1 MGRGFN
7 NKQSQK
13 YPGGSN
19 DEEIVEDEK
28 QHDVDGAAVAS
39 SLYLLIINVIIM

>member
-13 YPGGSN
+13 YPGGLN
-19 DEEIVEDEK
+19 DEENCEK
-28 QHDVDGAAVAS
+28 MKTTRVDARQ
-39 SLYLLIINVIIM
+39 L

>member
-7 NKQSQK
+7 NKLSQK

-19 DEEIVEDEK
+19 DEEIVEDENNT
-28 QHDVDGAAVAS
+28 S
-39 SLYLLIINVIIM
+39 

>member
-19 DEEIVEDEK
+19 DEENVEDENNT
-28 QHDVDGAAVAS
+28 S
-39 SLYLLIINVIIM
+39 